1 MNDRSPTSQSAE
13 DARQRLQMAAK
24 RIGITPNYISD
35 LVDHFMVKYVKIP
48 NWDPFSRQRLAK
60 IGNHI

>member
-35 LVDHFMVKYVKIP
+35 LVDHFYGEIRQ
-48 NWDPFSRQRLAK
+48 DPELGPIFKAA
-60 IGNHI
+60 IGED